1 MAKAIQ
7 LAIVVLCLICILA
20 ILIAPLADL
29 PATSLRSYQMAV
41 VLIWGL
47 IAGALLVAFS
57 GLRSLSL
64 VWLAEAPSEH
74 RTTSERPALADSY
87 CILRC

>member
-1 MAKAIQ
+1 MTKAMQ
-7 LAIVVLCLICILA
+7 LAVVALCLLCILA

-29 PATSLRSYQMAV
+29 PATNLRSYQMAV

-57 GLRSLSL
+57 GLKSFSL
-64 VWLAEAPSEH
+64 VWLAKLSSEH
-74 RTTSERPALADSY
+74 RRTSERPALADSY

>member
-7 LAIVVLCLICILA
+7 LVVVVLCLLCILA

-41 VLIWGL
+41 ILLWGL
-47 IAGALLVAFS
+47 IAGALSIAFS
-57 GLRSLSL
+57 GIKQFSL
-64 VWLAEAPSEH
+64 VWRAERVSEH
-74 RTTSERPALADSY
+74 RRTNETPSLAESY